1 MSDVFNRRMRLHALA
16 VATAAVI
23 SAVSL
28 SASAAGHADTR
39 ALKPAGQYDRFIVK
53 FREGSVQR
61 ADAATLQ
68 TTLQQAA
75 RAVPAKGRALGV
87 DRLRRLAVGAEV
99 IRTDRKLDSAEAES
113 LMRQLAADPNVEYVE
128 VDKLNKPLLTP
139 NDPDFGQQYG
149 FGTGAGGTRA
159 TEAWDSA
166 TGAGVVVAVLDTG
179 ITSHSD
185 LSANVL
191 GGYDFIADTTVAAD
205 GDGRDGDASD
215 PGDAYGGFPSSWHGT
230 HVAGTIAAVTN
241 NGQGVAGMAFDAK
254 VVPVRVLGKGGGYDS
269 DIADAMVWAAGGSVS
284 GAPANP
290 NPAEVINLSLGG
302 SGACSSTTQSAIDS
316 AVGNGATIVIAAGNS
331 NADVSGFSPGNCA
344 NIVSVASTD
353 SAGARS
359 SFSNYGSLIDV
370 AAPGSDILSTLNSG
384 TDGPGAESYASYSG
398 TSMAAPHVAGVVALM
413 QSVAASP
420 LSPADAE
427 ATLKSSARAFPST
440 PSQPIGSGI
449 VDAKAAVDAAGGGG
463 GEPPGGGQTYNSSG
477 PVAIADNATVESPIA
492 VSGRGGNAPSNA
504 TVAVNISHT
513 YRGDLLVELV
523 APNGSTYALSDRSGG
538 SADDVVG
545 SFTVDL
551 SSEALDGTWILRVND
566 NAAQDIGT
574 LNSWSITF

>member
-1 MSDVFNRRMRLHALA
+1 MSDITNRRMRQHALA
-16 VATAAVI
+16 TATAAVL
-23 SAVSL
+23 SVVSL
-28 SASAAGHADTR
+28 SASAAGHVNTG

-53 FREGSVQR
+53 YREGSVQR
-61 ADAATLQ
+61 ADAATLASS
-68 TTLQQAA
+68 LQKAA
-75 RAVPAKGRALGV
+75 HAVPAKGGRALGV

-113 LMRQLAADPNVEYVE
+113 LMRQLAADPNVQYVE
-128 VDKLNKPLLTP
+128 IDKLNKPLLTP
-139 NDPDFGQQYG
+139 NDPDFSQQYG

-215 PGDAYGGFPSSWHGT
+215 PGDAYGGYPSSWHGT

-302 SGACSSTTQSAIDS
+302 SGPCSSTTQSAIDS

-353 SAGARS
+353 DAGARS
-359 SFSNYGSLIDV
+359 SFSNYGSLIDL
-370 AAPGSDILSTLNSG
+370 AGPGSNILSTLNAG
-384 TDGPGAESYASYSG
+384 TDGPGAETYASYSG

-413 QSVAASP
+413 QSVAATS

-427 ATLKSSARAFPST
+427 AMLKSSARAFPST

-449 VDAKAAVDAAGGGG
+449 VDAKAAVDAAGGGT
-463 GEPPGGGQTYNSSG
+463 PPPGGQTYNSSG
-477 PVAIADNATVESPIA
+477 PVAIADNATVESPIT
-492 VSGRGGNAPSNA
+492 VSGRSGNAPSNA
-504 TVAVNISHT
+504 SVAVNISHT

-523 APNGSTYALSDRSGG
+523 APDGSAYVLSDRSGG
-538 SADDVVG
+538 SADDIVG